1 MLENPEEN
9 EGPRDGCAMT
19 AVDAITTEVVV
30 VGSGAAAL
38 TAALTAR
45 TEGAAV
51 VLLEKSPLI
60 GGTTAMSGGLVWVP
74 NNRHM
79 RDEGQEDSFDE
90 AFRYIRRLAGG
101 RRSDADVRTVIE
113 AGPVMIDFLE
123 DGE

>member
-1 MLENPEEN
+1 
-9 EGPRDGCAMT
+9 MT
-19 AVDAITTEVVV
+19 AVETITTDVVV

-38 TAALTAR
+38 TSALTAR

-79 RDEGQEDSFDE
+79 RDEGHDDSFDE
-90 AFRYIRRLAGG
+90 AFEYVRRLAGG
-101 RRSDADVRTVIE
+101 RRSDVDARTVIE
-113 AGPVMIDFLE
+113 AGPR
-123 DGE
+123 